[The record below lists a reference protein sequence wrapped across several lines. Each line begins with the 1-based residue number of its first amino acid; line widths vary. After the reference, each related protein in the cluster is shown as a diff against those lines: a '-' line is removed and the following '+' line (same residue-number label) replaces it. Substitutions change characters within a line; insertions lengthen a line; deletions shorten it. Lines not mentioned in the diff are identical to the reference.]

1 MTSDTGLEGITG
13 RQGQEVHIPFRWYHQ
28 HIAMQEGS
36 PVLAVLF
43 IFTEMLEI
51 QLLCEISHLFF
62 FILETSPLS
71 FFFFLNRIFY
81 KPSKMISACQMWP
94 VGSQFVIANFSPTP
108 SLEIK
113 RGN

>member
-1 MTSDTGLEGITG
+1 MTGDTGPEGITG

-71 FFFFLNRIFY
+71 FFFFKQNILQAKQNDICV
-81 KPSKMISACQMWP
+81 PDVACGQS
-94 VGSQFVIANFSPTP
+94 VCD
-108 SLEIK
+108 
-113 RGN
+113 R